1 MPKPKF
7 LSTLDPRPRL
17 FIALGF
23 GALVASIL
31 PQQLRLAF
39 RGLIGWDLGV
49 VSFLI
54 LVFAMMS
61 GATHERMRRRAE
73 ANNESRIALLFGGVA
88 GACIS
93 LLAIVYMLQDTKG
106 LKPQVLSA
114 HIGAAVFTVLCS
126 WFLIHT
132 MFAIHYAHE
141 YYIRAVKR
149 EDGAGGL
156 QFPTED
162 APDYWDF
169 MYFSF
174 VIGMTSQV
182 SDVAVASRHLRRAS
196 LVHGILAFFFNTTIL
211 ATGINLVAGLVSK

>member
-17 FIALGF
+17 FIALGV
-23 GALVASIL
+23 GAIVAFSL

-39 RGLIGWDLGV
+39 RGLIAWDLGV
-49 VSFLI
+49 ISFLL
-54 LVFAMMS
+54 LVIVMMS
-61 GATHERMRRRAE
+61 GASHERMRRRAE
-73 ANNESRIALLFGGVA
+73 ANNESRISLLLGGVA
-88 GACIS
+88 AACIS
-93 LLAIVYMLQDTKG
+93 LLAIVYMLQDTKD
-106 LKPQVLSA
+106 LKAPALSA

-149 EDGAGGL
+149 EDGTGGL
-156 QFPTED
+156 QFPNEN

-182 SDVAVASRHLRRAS
+182 SDVGVASRDLRRVS

>member
-1 MPKPKF
+1 MPKPTF

-17 FIALGF
+17 FIALGI

-39 RGLIGWDLGV
+39 RGLIAWDLGV

-54 LVFAMMS
+54 LVLAMMS

-73 ANNESRIALLFGGVA
+73 ANNESRISLLFSGVA

-141 YYIRAVKR
+141 YYLRAVKR
-149 EDGAGGL
+149 EDDAGGL

-182 SDVAVASRHLRRAS
+182 SDVAIASRHLRRVS

-211 ATGINLVAGLVSK
+211 ATGINLVAGLVAK